1 MKKFLF
7 CCAALC
13 FSLILK
19 SQNPAVAIVNNNVLY
34 AGVANP
40 VIVAAP
46 GVAAEKLVLIS
57 DDLEILK
64 TESNNYLLTPKPS
77 VVQAVLSFVTISGK
91 DTSYFG
97 SFMFKVKQLPA
108 PSLTFVNQQ
117 IQCNQLTI
125 DRNLLRVA
133 PILSFRYF
141 DELFNIEREFPT
153 VVSFSIAFNQG
164 GNIVTKQINGNK
176 LPADIVNELLS
187 LPKGE
192 TVNFDNINVRW
203 IDGST
208 NRESSFNLILM

>member
-1 MKKFLF
+1 M
-7 CCAALC
+7 
-13 FSLILK
+13 IVK

-46 GVAAEKLVLIS
+46 GVAAESLVLTS
-57 DDLEILK
+57 DDLEIVK
-64 TESNNYLLTPKPS
+64 TESNSYLLTPKPNIF
-77 VVQAVLSFVTISGK
+77 QAVLSFVTINGK

-97 SFMFKVKQLPA
+97 SYVFKVKQLPA

-125 DRNLLRVA
+125 DRNLLRIE

-141 DELFNIEREFPT
+141 DEFFNIERGYPT
-153 VVSFSIAFNQG
+153 VVSFSIAYNLSG
-164 GNIVTKQINGNK
+164 SIVTKQIMGNK
-176 LPADIVNELLS
+176 LPADLVKELLS

-192 TVNFDNINVRW
+192 TVNFDNINVRMN
-203 IDGST
+203 DYST
-208 NRESSFNLILM
+208 YRESSFNLILM